1 MRFDKVIFLSMSPQI
16 SNTSAAV
23 VTNYIASFI
32 TPLHICVFHH
42 PCYCFVELLTNNVFF
57 PTRRVVSSSAAP
69 VPKRRTHGVK
79 INHLPHDTSEKELE
93 TLFREYGSIASFN
106 LRAADG
112 ECYAFVNFLSKQS
125 AQRAASQMNGVKFRG
140 KQVNCK
146 VQGGAVPE
154 HIRSLSVGE
163 YPVKVTSLSKRVTED
178 ALSDMFSFGN
188 PNTIQS
194 IKIISCST
202 GPLNYAYVNYYSRS
216 DADRAVAS
224 LDCCLVHGEEIRV
237 KLHSNQAGPLSPDA
251 HTHRR
256 AGSYPDSH
264 QPMVTGPFST
274 SPTQSRMSHSPP
286 QSAGYIQSGR
296 SPPSSALLRH
306 TGSSIPTVA
315 APLPVA
321 RAGHQPTSPSP
332 HHTPHSPRL
341 AASSKVFRAPSYPG
355 ASRQPGNTSQV
366 LHRPFSHPAGGP
378 VRATDPQPCTVK
390 VSIFGTLS
398 SDDIKSG
405 RSPPSS
411 ALLRHTGSSIPTVAA
426 PLPVARA
433 GHQPTSPSPHH
444 TPHSPRLAAS
454 SKVFR
459 APSYP
464 GASRQ
469 PGNTSQVLHRPFS
482 HPAGGPVRAT
492 DPQPCTVKVSIFGT
506 LSSDDIKEVF
516 ARFGTLRD
524 DPIIREGDPKYVFIN
539 FTAPDAAV
547 HACSFHNSSV
557 RGVKIHVKVHSSQ
570 KQTAG
575 VDLEPREITC
585 TPLTASIL
593 ATKWKEALEELGKKY
608 QVTLTPK
615 HNCVRV
621 WGPREQVAAVELCLQ
636 SLLERV
642 EGEVSVKDCELP
654 GHSVPL
660 FEQDSAVEKVQS
672 IEANHGV
679 EFRVLRAPP
688 NSTPVDLTSFCQDV
702 KQCFI
707 PTDQNGSSTSL
718 PTCSQL
724 DWYLNEEPQSPPAP
738 TATTWQWQN
747 DSGTGFTPYTPDV
760 SSKLSRAFVDS
771 PSESVAVNIGSY
783 QYSIDLSTM
792 TQTNIVS
799 GRARSIRP
807 APSEG
812 GTVSV
817 QWFYTNDEGDFVAY
831 AAELSDEM
839 EQMFQSKVGRPIIVS
854 DRVYTLN
861 FTDMTQCNVLTLHTR
876 KIERR
881 VTSNSEES
889 GDHLPSVQR
898 VLTLQASGL
907 PESLDPCIKELREL
921 VKRAT
926 VQKECQ
932 LNCESSKS
940 FKTELVK
947 NMNKYFV
954 TAELM
959 EDCLRLT
966 GMPRYVERVHLLAEQ
981 QMLSNREQMMGGG
994 GGGEFQP
1001 PVHWSPQS
1009 KEVVVE
1015 VVRPNSEEW
1024 NEEVGKV
1031 RKTLRGA
1038 SVVRLERI
1046 QNKWLWER
1054 YSFARKRMLKTNKGH
1069 VNEKHLFHGTR
1080 GTPPEKV
1087 FRSEKGVDFRFSREG
1102 LWGTGSYFA
1111 VNASYSDPY
1120 AYSTPGGI
1128 NEKQMFI
1135 CQVLAGDSYNAETNT
1150 DRSLRQP
1157 PLKSGQISGSFEERY
1172 DSVKGYTK
1180 GSHVYV
1186 VYDHEKVYPAYLVT
1200 YRKAF

>member
-1 MRFDKVIFLSMSPQI
+1 M
-16 SNTSAAV
+16 
-23 VTNYIASFI
+23 
-32 TPLHICVFHH
+32 
-42 PCYCFVELLTNNVFF
+42 
-57 PTRRVVSSSAAP
+57 SSSAAP

-398 SDDIKSG
+398 SDDIK
-405 RSPPSS
+405 
-411 ALLRHTGSSIPTVAA
+411 
-426 PLPVARA
+426 
-433 GHQPTSPSPHH
+433 
-444 TPHSPRLAAS
+444 
-454 SKVFR
+454 
-459 APSYP
+459 
-464 GASRQ
+464 
-469 PGNTSQVLHRPFS
+469 
-482 HPAGGPVRAT
+482 
-492 DPQPCTVKVSIFGT
+492 
-506 LSSDDIKEVF
+506 EVF

-524 DPIIREGDPKYVFIN
+524 DPIIREGDPKYVFVN

-575 VDLEPREITC
+575 VDLEPREISC

-621 WGPREQVAAVELCLQ
+621 WGPREQVAAVELCLK

-672 IEANHGV
+672 IEASHGV

-688 NSTPVDLTSFCQDV
+688 NSPPVDLTSFCQDV

-747 DSGTGFTPYTPDV
+747 DSGTGFTPYTSDV

-783 QYSIDLSTM
+783 QYSIDFSTM

-994 GGGEFQP
+994 GGGEP

-1009 KEVVVE
+1009 EEVVVE
-1015 VVRPNSEEW
+1015 VVRPNSKEW

-1080 GTPPEKV
+1080 STPPEKV

-1111 VNASYSDPY
+1111 VNASYSDRY
-1120 AYSTPGGI
+1120 AYITPGGI

-1157 PLKSGQISGSFEERY
+1157 PLKSGGLFEERY
-1172 DSVKGYTK
+1172 DSVKGYTN

-1200 YRKAF
+1200 YRKTF